1 MPGVRPIFL
10 LLAALF
16 LIAPVQGQEP
26 APIPVQ
32 EALRDDNKDLVP
44 DRLGETVTLVGVL
57 TSDTRYAQRG
67 SLVNFQDATG
77 GILLYC
83 RENARMAG
91 LQRGDRVQ
99 ARGRI
104 GQYRG
109 TEQLE
114 VEEIVRLGEGEVPR
128 PRDVRAVELLS
139 ERYSGQL
146 VRVVGELRVPPN
158 LLATLEGL
166 TVRDRSGEIPVDI
179 NRRYLQDQRFVEQLL
194 KGGRVELIGIA
205 RQSKPEPPYNSGYE
219 LRPRGPA
226 DFHFVAAPPYRT
238 IGLVALALVVF
249 GGMVHLW
256 LRRRVAEEYAHD
268 MQRISENLLR
278 SEQALQAS
286 ESRLRSIIET
296 EPECVKL
303 VAPDGTLLEMNPAG
317 LAMIEAEGPAD
328 VVGKSVYPLVV
339 PEHREAFRQLTESV
353 SRGNKGTL
361 EFEMVG
367 LKGTR
372 RWLETHA
379 VPLRDGLEGHSLV
392 LGVARDITERRQA
405 EDALRASEEQF
416 RSLFDDGPVAYHEI
430 DREGIVRRVNQAEC
444 KLLGFE
450 PGEILGRPVWELV
463 APEEREISREA
474 VQRKMAGEQLLVPF
488 TRRYVRRDGIC
499 LTLEI
504 HETPLRDSSGN
515 TIGIRSAL
523 LDITDRM
530 RAEEAL
536 RLSEEKFAN
545 AFRFSPDSITISTLA
560 EGRLI
565 DVSDGFVRFSGYQR
579 EEVLGRPISE
589 LNLWAD
595 LAEREILLE
604 QLRKNNRV
612 ANMEFA
618 YRPKSGEPREAL
630 LSAEIVKVGGED
642 FMVAVVRDI
651 TERKQLEMQ
660 LRQSQKMEALGLLAG
675 GIAHDFNNAAG
686 AILGWAEMGLKEAP
700 PDHPVHRRLE
710 KIRDQARHTAELT
723 RQLLAFASRQIL
735 EPRQT
740 NLNST
745 VASVVGLLENII
757 GEDIEVRTALAAD
770 LWEVWAD
777 PSQFEQVLMNLCLN
791 ARDAMPQGGCLRIE
805 TQSVDFDRDA
815 ARHPVHVRAGRHVLL
830 SVSDT
835 GVGMDGAIVKR
846 MFEPFYT
853 TKGSGIGSGLGL
865 AVVYGIVK
873 QHDGFIYV
881 SSEPG
886 RGTTFRVYLPI
897 GEGPSA
903 PEPEA
908 REPEQEP
915 VRGGR
920 EIILVAEDHE
930 GAREVAQETLENLG
944 YHVVLARD
952 GEEALRLFH
961 EHPQRIG
968 LVLLDVAL
976 PKISGPD
983 LYTRIQAARPELPV
997 VFITGYST
1005 EAKMLS
1011 SLIEK
1016 GAAVLQKP
1024 YSPDELG
1031 QKVRATLDR
1040 SPALKPRP

>member
-1 MPGVRPIFL
+1 MSLV
-10 LLAALF
+10 
-16 LIAPVQGQEP
+16 
-26 APIPVQ
+26 PIPPYQ
-32 EALRDDNKDLVP
+32 
-44 DRLGETVTLVGVL
+44 T
-57 TSDTRYAQRG
+57 
-67 SLVNFQDATG
+67 
-77 GILLYC
+77 
-83 RENARMAG
+83 MA
-91 LQRGDRVQ
+91 
-99 ARGRI
+99 
-104 GQYRG
+104 
-109 TEQLE
+109 
-114 VEEIVRLGEGEVPR
+114 
-128 PRDVRAVELLS
+128 
-139 ERYSGQL
+139 
-146 VRVVGELRVPPN
+146 
-158 LLATLEGL
+158 
-166 TVRDRSGEIPVDI
+166 
-179 NRRYLQDQRFVEQLL
+179 
-194 KGGRVELIGIA
+194 
-205 RQSKPEPPYNSGYE
+205 
-219 LRPRGPA
+219 
-226 DFHFVAAPPYRT
+226 
-238 IGLVALALVVF
+238 LVALALLVCGVI
-249 GGMVHLW
+249 VHLW
-256 LRRRVAEEYAHD
+256 LRRRIAEKYAHE
-268 MQRISENLLR
+268 MKELSENLKR
-278 SEQALQAS
+278 SERALRAS

-296 EPECVKL
+296 EQECVKL
-303 VAPDGTLLEMNPAG
+303 MAADGTLLEMNPAG
-317 LAMIEAEGPAD
+317 LSMIEAERAAD
-328 VVGKSVYPLVV
+328 VVGRSVYTLVV
-339 PEHREAFRQLTESV
+339 PEHREAFRRLTESV
-353 SRGNKGTL
+353 ARGQKATL

-372 RWLETHA
+372 RWMETQA

-392 LGVARDITERRQA
+392 LGVTRDITERKQAEKKLAERTAYLNALIENSPLAIVVHDLEGRVQMCNPAFEKLFQYPRAEAVGAFVDELIATELLRSQAAEFTRQCCQGQSFHA
-405 EDALRASEEQF
+405 TTRRRRKDGTLVDVELHGVPLLVQGKLVGAYGLYQDVSERRQTEDALRASEEQF

-430 DREGIVRRVNQAEC
+430 DRKGIVRRVNQAEC

-474 VQRKMAGEQLLVPF
+474 VRRKIAGQQLLVPF
-488 TRRYVRRDGIC
+488 TRRYVRRDGTC

-536 RLSEEKFAN
+536 RFSEEKFAN

-560 EGRLI
+560 EGRLV
-565 DVSDGFVRFSGYQR
+565 DVNDSFVRLSGYQR
-579 EEVLGRPISE
+579 EEVLGRPIHE

-595 LAEREILLE
+595 LSDREILVE
-604 QLRKNNRV
+604 QLRQNKRV

-700 PDHPVHRRLE
+700 PDHPVHKRLE
-710 KIRDQARHTAELT
+710 RIRDQARHTAELT

-757 GEDIEVRTALAAD
+757 GEDIEVRTALAPD

-805 TQSVDFDRDA
+805 TQNVDFDGDA
-815 ARHPVHVRAGRHVLL
+815 ARHPVHVRPGRHVLL

-835 GVGMDGAIVKR
+835 GVGMDGAVVKR

-886 RGTTFRVYLPI
+886 RGTAFRVYLPA
-897 GEGPSA
+897 GEQPSA
-903 PEPEA
+903 PEPQA
-908 REPEQEP
+908 RKPEQEP

-920 EIILVAEDHE
+920 ETILVAEDHE
-930 GAREVAQETLENLG
+930 GAREVAQETLETLG
-944 YHVVLARD
+944 YQVLLARD

-961 EHPQRIG
+961 EHRERIEM
-968 LVLLDVAL
+968 VLLDVAL

-983 LYTRIQAARPELPV
+983 LYTRIQAVRPDLPV

-1011 SLIEK
+1011 SLVEN
-1016 GAAVLQKP
+1016 GASVLQKP

-1031 QKVRATLDR
+1031 QKVRRTLDCAR
-1040 SPALKPRP
+1040 AH